1 MRWNAAACAKSV
13 PQRTAPRCQPA
24 RRPTESRL
32 VCPFANRE
40 GDRVSDFAESGVA
53 APGGDMLPTNF
64 RGAELPPEPQLTRAR
79 RPPSHCEPPRGQPS
93 PFSVGKRTFAL
104 AFCPGAR
111 AYSLGM
117 RRADALDHPSRL
129 PRDPVLPRHGAAV
142 PPPHAACAAPRSSR
156 LPALPTS
163 PYAARVTLRCPRRPV
178 PGATPLP
185 AAGCR
190 LPLRWV
196 RPAAHSCR
204 GPRTPRPLHP
214 RGGGATVR
222 RFAGDSRRIPAGDPR
237 PCGPGDKL
245 VRPRAC
251 SSGG

>member
-1 MRWNAAACAKSV
+1 VRWNAAACAKSV

-40 GDRVSDFAESGVA
+40 GGRVSDFAESGVA

-163 PYAARVTLRCPRRPV
+163 PYAARVTLRCPRHPTLPASPRPRRHSS
-178 PGATPLP
+178 PRGRLP
-185 AAGCR
+185 AAAPLGAPGR
-190 LPLRWV
+190 ALLPRAENA
-196 RPAAHSCR
+196 P
-204 GPRTPRPLHP
+204 PL
-214 RGGGATVR
+214 A
-222 RFAGDSRRIPAGDPR
+222 PAGGRGYGTAFRGRFP
-237 PCGPGDKL
+237 PH
-245 VRPRAC
+245 
-251 SSGG
+251 SGGRPPALRAWR